1 MHWIY
6 VGIML
11 WIGLTIAPYIVGAVL
26 SMIPLFLGA
35 VIGFVAFAAL
45 TQDLG
50 WAFLGLFLGGLAPYV
65 WMDR

>member
-11 WIGLTIAPYIVGAVL
+11 WIGLTIAPYIVGFVL

-35 VIGFVAFAAL
+35 VIGFVVLAAL

-50 WAFLGLFLGGLAPYV
+50 WAVLGLFLGGLAPYV